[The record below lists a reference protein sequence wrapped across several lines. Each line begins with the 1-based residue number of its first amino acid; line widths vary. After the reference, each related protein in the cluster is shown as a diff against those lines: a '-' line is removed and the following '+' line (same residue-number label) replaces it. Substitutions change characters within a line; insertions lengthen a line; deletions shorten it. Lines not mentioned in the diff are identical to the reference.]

1 MDGLIMAGQLILSLA
16 ILVTLH
22 EFGHYIA
29 ARAFGIRVEKFYLF
43 FDAWGFKFFSFKKGD
58 TEYGVGWLPLGG
70 YVKISGMIDESM
82 DKKQMEQPVED
93 WEFRSKPAWQ
103 RLIVMVGGV
112 VMNVIVGIIIFS
124 MNLVVFEKQYIPM
137 DEVNKAGIYAYE
149 TGKMLGFETGDKI
162 IKVNGEEIERY
173 NDATSVGVLF
183 GATITVERNGELLDV
198 EVPDTIYR
206 EFKRT
211 KQHVFGFEN
220 YGTIVDTVLPGGNA
234 AKAGLLKG
242 DKVLFVN
249 NESARNFGD
258 FKRLLSQ
265 HRGEAVEIIVRHGY
279 GGMDTLK
286 TQVDSTGRIG
296 FVVQSPEM
304 KLANYTLGQAIRYG
318 TSDAIESMVVNVKGL
333 GKVFKGEEKATEAV
347 QGPIGIATMFG
358 STWDWYRFWKL
369 TGLLSMILAF
379 MNILP
384 IPALDGGHVMFTL
397 YEIVARRKPSDKFL
411 EYAQVLGMVL
421 LLALMV
427 FAVGNDVYQQI
438 INVIY
443 LL

>member
-70 YVKISGMIDESM
+70 YVKIAGMIDESM
-82 DKKQMEQPVED
+82 DKKQLEKPVQD

-103 RLIVMVGGV
+103 RLIVMIGGV

-124 MNLVVFEKQYIPM
+124 MNLVVFEKQYMPI
-137 DEVNKAGIYAYE
+137 DELNKTGIYAYE

-162 IKVNGEEIERY
+162 LKVNGESIERY
-173 NDATSVGVLF
+173 NDATSIGVLF
-183 GATITVERNGELLDV
+183 GATITVERQGEEVDV
-198 EVPDTIYR
+198 VVPDTMYR

-220 YGTIVDTVLPGGNA
+220 YSTLVDSVLQGANA
-234 AKAGLLKG
+234 DKAGLLKG
-242 DKVLFVN
+242 DKILLVN
-249 NESARNFGD
+249 NIQAQSFGD
-258 FKRLLSQ
+258 FKNLLYK
-265 HRGEAVEIIVRHGY
+265 HKGEDIELVVSRCNEGT
-279 GGMDTLK
+279 DTLTAK
-286 TQVDSTGRIG
+286 VDSTGRIG
-296 FVVQSPEM
+296 FVAQVPQI
-304 KLANYTLGQAIRYG
+304 KLADYTLGQAIKYG
-318 TSDAIESMVVNVKGL
+318 TSDAMESMVINIKGL
-333 GKVFKGEEKATEAV
+333 GKVFNGEEKATEAV
-347 QGPIGIATMFG
+347 QGPIGIAAMFG
-358 STWDWYRFWKL
+358 ATWDWYRFWKL

-397 YEIVARRKPSDKFL
+397 YEMITRRKPSDKFL
-411 EYAQVLGMVL
+411 EYAQVVGMVL

-438 INVIY
+438 LNAIY
-443 LL
+443 LI